1 MSGCSSVQEEVRAV
15 ATLQTMTRYY
25 FIIYGTNFA
34 VAGRRFSDSAP
45 LEARIKLPSVGW
57 IKTLITSGDIYWTAF
72 AGVRTGSRRR
82 PPRFTSALSR
92 VCFSAFLL
100 RSRSPHPLSTFGAN
114 FCRSARS
121 LRATIV
127 SQTTVLTTFM
137 REISSLAR
145 QITPPRLSLNPS
157 PASLPPPPTDTL
169 STLISS
175 HSWNQAILARTKATV
190 FNRAGHFYEPGI
202 TEQNYRATY

>member
-1 MSGCSSVQEEVRAV
+1 MSECSSVQEEAWAV

-72 AGVRTGSRRR
+72 AGVRTGSRR
-82 PPRFTSALSR
+82 PPRFHLSPLSS
-92 VCFSAFLL
+92 V
-100 RSRSPHPLSTFGAN
+100 SRSSSSSSSSVLEAPLPTFGTN
-114 FCRSARS
+114 FCRSAVVFNG
-121 LRATIV
+121 ATIV

-145 QITPPRLSLNPS
+145 QITPLRLSLNPS
-157 PASLPPPPTDTL
+157 PASPHRYTFNPYFFASLVLNDFGTNK
-169 STLISS
+169 S
-175 HSWNQAILARTKATV
+175 HG
-190 FNRAGHFYEPGI
+190 F
-202 TEQNYRATY
+202 